1 MDTEKQL
8 IPLQKLTAK
17 YGVDAVI
24 ECCASNCIRPK
35 VIMRQI
41 SLNPRPLTE
50 QENWLAFMQ
59 PIFDASN
66 VYHVIPPKKGGSWG
80 TNWAVLLN
88 KDHAIPPK
96 KKGSWRMW
104 HEHATESLR
113 EITHG
118 SKIPPIAKKLVELPE
133 NIWIEL
139 SAIAPSGKL
148 VFDEAV
154 VDSQLRMTW
163 RLPSVMRTVPFSPP
177 MKIYGGSL
185 SPLFI
190 SQEDLNILRPH
201 LKLLERHSSS
211 PAKSHLNSQ
220 QSGTKKPHAAY
231 IKQSILQGCVDWVEA
246 WRGFLKFANEE
257 WIELGEF
264 RFRLTMFART
274 IGKES
279 VNIEIDDGTKYTLKR
294 NAFRT
299 NFGRLLKKS
308 AH

>member
-41 SLNPRPLTE
+41 SLKPRPLTE
-50 QENWLAFMQ
+50 KEKRSEYLNT
-59 PIFDASN
+59 IFDLFKARRE
-66 VYHVIPPKKGGSWG
+66 IPPKKEGSWG
-80 TNWAVLLN
+80 T
-88 KDHAIPPK
+88 
-96 KKGSWRMW
+96 W
-104 HEHATESLR
+104 HQADIESLDELIR
-113 EITHG
+113 G
-118 SKIPPIAKKLVELPE
+118 SKISSIAKKLVELPE

-139 SAIAPSGKL
+139 SAIAASGKL

-190 SQEDLNILRPH
+190 SQEDLDILRPS
-201 LKLLERHSSS
+201 LRLLERQSPS

-231 IKQSILQGCVDWVEA
+231 INQSILQGCVDWVEA
-246 WRGFLKFANEE
+246 WRGFLKLANEE
-257 WIELGEF
+257 WIELDEF

>member
-41 SLNPRPLTE
+41 SLNPRPLNE
-50 QENWLAFMQ
+50 KERRSVYLN
-59 PIFDASN
+59 PIFDLLKACRA
-66 VYHVIPPKKGGSWG
+66 IPREKEGSWG
-80 TNWAVLLN
+80 T
-88 KDHAIPPK
+88 
-96 KKGSWRMW
+96 W
-104 HEHATESLR
+104 HEADIESLDELIR
-113 EITHG
+113 G
-118 SKIPPIAKKLVELPE
+118 SKIPKIAKKLVELSE

-139 SAIAPSGKL
+139 SAIAASGKL

-154 VDSQLRMTW
+154 VDSQLRKTW

-177 MKIYGGSL
+177 IKIYGGTL

-190 SQEDLNILRPH
+190 SQEDLDILRPS
-201 LKLLERHSSS
+201 LRLLERPSPS
-211 PAKSHLNSQ
+211 PAKSHLNSHQ
-220 QSGTKKPHAAY
+220 PSTKKPHGAY
-231 IKQSILQGCVDWVEA
+231 INQSILQECVDWVEA
-246 WRGFLKFANEE
+246 WRGFLKLANEE
-257 WIELGEF
+257 WIEIGEF
-264 RFRLTMFART
+264 RFRLTMLTRT

-279 VNIEIDDGTKYTLKR
+279 VNIEIDDGTEYTLKR